1 MMPMSISFEFTRE
14 PSGWRFGTDR
24 QIDLTNWDI
33 DYGRDR
39 IKCTPTPMDFV
50 YMAGGALILF
60 TIAIFMLIAVINPRW
75 LGFAKSDRPFQFRDP
90 LPGLLL
96 AMVQDP
102 LRSKFQQEEA
112 TREAM
117 RQATNEMLE
126 FLLKDKSPEEQA
138 KILKKIDDATR
149 LEKEK
154 ESAAKEKL
162 KKFGWLIAIARVL
175 AMLPISFLGF
185 FGSLCLVRALRY
197 FRDYLD
203 LSVNQGS
210 LLVRRPKLFG
220 GVSRRVFPL
229 NDISAISCY
238 ALRRDRSQFPQVQ
251 WYVAIA
257 STNSIQDC
265 LQFVVE
271 YIPGREVAD
280 RPSERVRHFA
290 QTLHQMTG
298 VPVIY
303 PES

>member
-1 MMPMSISFEFTRE
+1 MSISFEFTRE

-33 DYGRDR
+33 DYERDR

-50 YMAGGALILF
+50 YMAGGALVLF
-60 TIAIFMLIAVINPRW
+60 TIAIFMLIAIINPRW
-75 LGFAKSDRPFQFRDP
+75 LFIANSDRQFHFRDP
-90 LPGLLL
+90 MPGLLL
-96 AMVQDP
+96 LAMFQDP
-102 LRSKFQQEEA
+102 VRSRFQQKEA
-112 TREAM
+112 TAEEM
-117 RQATNEMLE
+117 RQMTNQMLE

-138 KILKKIDDATR
+138 RILKKIDDATR
-149 LEKEK
+149 LGKEK
-154 ESAAKEKL
+154 ESASKEKL
-162 KKFGWLIAIARVL
+162 KRLGWLIAIARVL
-175 AMLPISFLGF
+175 AILPISFLAF

-238 ALRRDRSQFPQVQ
+238 ALRRNRSQFPHVQ

-257 STNSIQDC
+257 SANSIQDC

-271 YIPGREVAD
+271 YIPGRD
-280 RPSERVRHFA
+280 IPDHPSERVRRFVQA
-290 QTLHQMTG
+290 LHQMTG
-298 VPVIY
+298 APVIFS
-303 PES
+303 ES